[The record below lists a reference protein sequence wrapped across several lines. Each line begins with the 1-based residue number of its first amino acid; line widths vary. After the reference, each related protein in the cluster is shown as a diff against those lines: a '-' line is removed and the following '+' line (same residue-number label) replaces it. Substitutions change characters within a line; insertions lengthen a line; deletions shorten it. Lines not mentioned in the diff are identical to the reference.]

1 MVRFTNVLPAWNLD
15 QGAPKR
21 SAPQQAPRSRGCY
34 NGRMHAVPAAAR
46 RTTMEELIDIYD
58 ANHQLTGLTAPRR
71 GLFLK
76 EGQYMLYVLAIIQD
90 PQGRI
95 LITQRSHAKHWG
107 AGWWEVSGGGVL
119 SGETSRQAVIREVGE
134 EVGLDVS
141 GREPEL
147 VYSYENVDLDRGDN
161 YLVDIYRFQLDV
173 TAQDVTL
180 QEEEAVDAQMA
191 TWDQITA
198 LKEQGIF
205 LHYDRIRLALE
216 ACGQL

>member
-1 MVRFTNVLPAWNLD
+1 
-15 QGAPKR
+15 
-21 SAPQQAPRSRGCY
+21 
-34 NGRMHAVPAAAR
+34 
-46 RTTMEELIDIYD
+46 MEELIDIYSSD
-58 ANHQLTGLTAPRR
+58 HQPTGQTAPRK

-119 SGETSRQAVIREVGE
+119 AGETSRQAVIREVGE

-198 LKEQGIF
+198 LKKQGIF